1 MSDTAPSV
9 DPHDETSRVL
19 YAADRIATCVD
30 PANIDLTG
38 TVSLPVLLPVASTSA
53 RP

>member
-1 MSDTAPSV
+1 MSDTAPTV
-9 DPHDETSRVL
+9 DSHETSRVL
-19 YAADRIATCVD
+19 YAVDRIATCVD

>member
-19 YAADRIATCVD
+19 YAVDRIATCVD

-38 TVSLPVLLPVASTSA
+38 TVSVPVLSPVVPANA
-53 RP
+53 